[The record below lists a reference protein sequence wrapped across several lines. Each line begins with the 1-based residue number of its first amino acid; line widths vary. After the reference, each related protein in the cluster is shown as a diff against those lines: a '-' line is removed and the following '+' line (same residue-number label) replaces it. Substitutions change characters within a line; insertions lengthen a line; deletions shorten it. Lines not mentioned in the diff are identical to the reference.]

1 MVHRS
6 LNVSTFRFY
15 LWGNGKAPPGTRHPA
30 EISCRFILWLILW
43 KKSLVWSPR
52 PSSSTLTTP
61 DFAPMWHR
69 PCPYSYLVY
78 YILFY
83 ISIKLLMPHIDDGRG
98 MCPNP
103 CRAGMDER
111 VHDEEGELQAS
122 STAQHVGEDPS
133 SSQRLLQVFSS
144 PRNLGCCREAQKKS
158 PQPGAFPE
166 SPPGPSWTTGSRVG
180 RGSRFPPGAAAIK
193 PR

>member
-6 LNVSTFRFY
+6 LNAFTFRFY
-15 LWGNGKAPPGTRHPA
+15 LWGNSKAPPGTRHTA

-52 PSSSTLTTP
+52 PSSSKLTTP

-98 MCPNP
+98 MYPDP
-103 CRAGMDER
+103 CRAGMDEK
-111 VHDEEGELQAS
+111 VHDEEGELQATG
-122 STAQHVGEDPS
+122 TAQHVGEDPS

-158 PQPGAFPE
+158 PQPGAFPG